1 MLYLNECCNMKMFEE
16 TVGLLKLGCTVVPLG
31 HGLILSYPLF
41 LPEYCLCLFAG
52 VVPQAIAS
60 FMPLPL

>member
-1 MLYLNECCNMKMFEE
+1 MKMFEE